1 MKTLEKRI
9 AAEYQKASGAG
20 AIVHAVNCGDL
31 LHKAKSRCK
40 RGDWS
45 PWLALH
51 WSASVRV
58 ANDYM
63 RLSTAITSGVI
74 SDWETLSID
83 EALRSIRTRNRKP
96 QEPSSVITTAD
107 TAATIQTPADKLKSL
122 IHSLSATSN
131 DIAVLVDRFING
143 STDGL
148 PTKVEWQDARA
159 LIEETLRVSFG
170 QGSTL
175 TSRKCQ
181 PGRVTFLS
189 ENVMSGQS
197 GLGETASWKDKG
209 LRVTVTVEIVD

>member
-1 MKTLEKRI
+1 MTTLEKRI
-9 AAEYQKASGAG
+9 AAEYQKASGIG
-20 AIVHAVNCGDL
+20 AIVHAVKCGDL

-45 PWLALH
+45 PWLASN

-63 RLSTAITSGVI
+63 RLSTAIANGVI
-74 SDWETLSID
+74 SDWETFTID
-83 EALRSIRTRNRKP
+83 EALRSIRSRKRKP
-96 QEPSSVITTAD
+96 QEPSSVATTAD
-107 TAATIQTPADKLKSL
+107 TAATIETPADKLKAL
-122 IHSLSATSN
+122 IHSLSATSS
-131 DIAVLVDRFING
+131 DVAGILHRFING
-143 STDGL
+143 STDGM

-159 LIEETLRVSFG
+159 LIEETMRVSFG
-170 QGSTL
+170 QGSPA
-175 TSRKCQ
+175 TSREYQ